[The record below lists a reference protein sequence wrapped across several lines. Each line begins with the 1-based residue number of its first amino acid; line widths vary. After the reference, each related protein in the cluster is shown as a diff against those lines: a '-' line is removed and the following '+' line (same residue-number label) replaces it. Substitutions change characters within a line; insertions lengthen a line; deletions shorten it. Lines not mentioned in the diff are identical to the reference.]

1 MLRAL
6 FKQGSFWTITNEK
19 TFRDL
24 GSGFMKRTIKYKTEA
39 ERKEA
44 RRLATARYRKT
55 EKLQPLLIVN
65 LNELIEDLSVFC
77 KKVSVVN
84 NNVTA
89 NVDRKHL
96 LIKF

>member
-1 MLRAL
+1 
-6 FKQGSFWTITNEK
+6 
-19 TFRDL
+19 
-24 GSGFMKRTIKYKTEA
+24 MKRTIKYKTEA

>member
-1 MLRAL
+1 MKIPIYQNGYFFSLI
-6 FKQGSFWTITNEK
+6 KMGSKPFINK
-19 TFRDL
+19 D
-24 GSGFMKRTIKYKTEA
+24 YA
-39 ERKEA
+39 
-44 RRLATARYRKT
+44 KT

-65 LNELIEDLSVFC
+65 LNKLIEDLSVFC